1 MKKLGIYKRFILPGC
16 LALVGLLSSCSAFD
30 DFLTVYPTNQITGEQ
45 FWEDKNDLTSVL
57 ASCYKQLITD
67 GVSKRMFIW
76 GEFRSDNFVLRSE
89 NDENLLNI
97 MNANLLPTN
106 SWYNW
111 ATYYKGIGFC
121 NLVLSKGEEVI
132 SKDPSFSEGDWKP
145 IAAEC
150 KALRALYYF
159 YLVRT
164 FRDVPFNV
172 RASDTS
178 EGARDPMPQ
187 VSSQEILTYLINDL
201 ESCKDDA
208 MTNYGNMVYNRGR
221 ITRNAVYSLLADM
234 YLWRAAKNSSADSA
248 AKYPGQAASD
258 YAKCIE
264 CCDYVIDSKIAEY
277 KKEQVAYWGEFD
289 ASKDEYP
296 ILENTTV
303 GRIQDEAYGEIFG
316 SKNSMESIFELQY
329 DGTNNVNTLV
339 STYYGGTSSGTMS
352 AGTIGGSTIVQAV
365 DTRSDSRQ
373 LLYCNTDIR
382 MDEAIY
388 YVYPSSTTTNNYQVI
403 KYIASGIEILDGT
416 NVIAAVN
423 DIDNVNYSGIRAK
436 STMNANWIIY
446 RVSDVMLMKA
456 EAIAC
461 LYNEGDPQLEEAF
474 NIVKALYERSN
485 PFVEDN
491 YKLTFETYNT
501 PTALLE
507 LVMRERHRELY
518 AEGKRW
524 FDLVRMALRD
534 GNTTAMLSLLTAKY
548 TTNASA
554 IKAKLATLN
563 SLFSPV
569 YEDEMKINTA
579 LVQNPAWEVDETI
592 VRN

>member
-303 GRIQDEAYGEIFG
+303 GRIQDEAYAEIFG

-403 KYIASGIEILDGT
+403 KYIASGIEVLDGT

>member
-1 MKKLGIYKRFILPGC
+1 MKKLGIYKKFILPGC
-16 LALVGLLSSCSAFD
+16 LALVGLFSSCSAFD

-57 ASCYKQLITD
+57 ASCYKQLITS
-67 GVSKRMFIW
+67 GVANRMFIW

-89 NDENLLNI
+89 SDENLLNI

-221 ITRNAVYSLLADM
+221 ITRDAVYSLLADM
-234 YLWRAAKNSSADSA
+234 YLWRAAKNSSPDSA

-264 CCDYVIDSKIAEY
+264 CCDYVLTSKIAEY
-277 KKEQVAYWGEFD
+277 KKEQTEYWGEFD
-289 ASKDEYP
+289 ASKNEYP

-303 GRIQDEAYGEIFG
+303 GRIQDEAYNAIFG
-316 SKNSMESIFELQY
+316 GKNSMESIFELQY
-329 DGTNNVNTLV
+329 DGTNNVNSIV
-339 STYYGGTSSGTMS
+339 ATYYGGTSSGSMQ
-352 AGTIGGSTIVQAV
+352 AGTLGGSTITQAV

-388 YVYPSSTTTNNYQVI
+388 YVYPSSTVTNTYQVV
-403 KYIASGIEILDGT
+403 KYIASGIEVLDGT
-416 NVIAAVN
+416 NVIAAN
-423 DIDNVNYSGIRAK
+423 NNIDNVNYSGLRAK

-461 LYNEGDPQLEEAF
+461 LYNEGDPELEEAF
-474 NIVKALYERSN
+474 NIVAALYERSN

-491 YKLTFETYNT
+491 YKLQFESYNT

-507 LVMRERHRELY
+507 LVMRERHRELF

-524 FDLVRMALRD
+524 FDLVRIALRD

-563 SLFSPV
+563 SLFAPV
-569 YEDEMKINTA
+569 YEDEMKVNTA